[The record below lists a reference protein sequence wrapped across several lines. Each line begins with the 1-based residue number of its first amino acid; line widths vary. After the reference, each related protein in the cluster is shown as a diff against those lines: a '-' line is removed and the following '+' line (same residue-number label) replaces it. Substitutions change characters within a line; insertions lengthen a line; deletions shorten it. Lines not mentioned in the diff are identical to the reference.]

1 MIADS
6 DFHSCFT
13 GHVFSLSFCSSHFS
27 NEDKRKKLI
36 HHLCPFQ
43 YELLFVQTRTVQQY
57 LCASTRAKN
66 MYTIV
71 CIRRRYSTKNKNYL
85 FQEHWTLC
93 LEKLIDK
100 ERGC

>member
-6 DFHSCFT
+6 DSHSCYT
-13 GHVFSLSFCSSHFS
+13 GHIFSLSFRSSHFS

-57 LCASTRAKN
+57 LCASTHVQK
-66 MYTIV
+66 T
-71 CIRRRYSTKNKNYL
+71 CTQL
-85 FQEHWTLC
+85 FV
-93 LEKLIDK
+93 
-100 ERGC
+100 